1 MPRTIDLEGSKTEDS
16 CDHDLKKYQN
26 FSNKNLSNAVL
37 YEHFNPT
44 NSAFFKA
51 WSPKRLQR
59 GRRDNATWSY
69 LKLGVRRN
77 HDENSLQS
85 WRKISSNSKF
95 PSKKGWCIW
104 RSRQHT
110 APWIIT
116 IKLQHLDT
124 NLHNLSSRVNI
135 LNFGKS
141 NAKLHF
147 FGPLSRFVR
156 TLIITIFSSELPEN
170 TKSIHTDRKVC
181 NFLTIFHL
189 SWSLVDRPF
198 KNPPGARSK

>member
-1 MPRTIDLEGSKTEDS
+1 MNWNESITVLKVDNYMPRTTDLEGSKTEHS
-16 CDHDLKKYQN
+16 CDPWLEKLIKTSQI
-26 FSNKNLSNAVL
+26 KIGQTLL
-37 YEHFNPT
+37 YEHFNST

-110 APWIIT
+110 APWIII

-124 NLHNLSSRVNI
+124 NLHNLSSGVNI
-135 LNFGKS
+135 LNLGKS

-147 FGPLSRFVR
+147 FGPVPRFVR
-156 TLIITIFSSELPEN
+156 TLIFTILSSELPKN
-170 TKSIHTDRKVC
+170 TKNIHTDRKVC
-181 NFLTIFHL
+181 NLLTIFHL
-189 SWSLVDRPF
+189 SW
-198 KNPPGARSK
+198 

>member
-1 MPRTIDLEGSKTEDS
+1 MYWNESITVLKVDNYMPRTTDLEGSKTEDS
-16 CDHDLKKYQN
+16 CDPWLEKPIKTSQTKICQTLLQEN
-26 FSNKNLSNAVL
+26 S
-37 YEHFNPT
+37 NPT

-51 WSPKRLQR
+51 WSPKQLQR

-69 LKLGVRRN
+69 LKLGAWRN
-77 HDENSLQS
+77 YDENLLQS

-104 RSRQHT
+104 RSWQHST
-110 APWIIT
+110 PWIIT

-124 NLHNLSSRVNI
+124 NLHNLSSSVNI

-156 TLIITIFSSELPEN
+156 TLISTIFSSELPKN
-170 TKSIHTDRKVC
+170 TKNIHTDRKVC
-181 NFLTIFHL
+181 NFLTIFHI
-189 SWSLVDRPF
+189 SW
-198 KNPPGARSK
+198 